1 MSIVP
6 QGLSSPP
13 RTADGL
19 APRQTKIV
27 ATVGPASSTPE
38 IVRALVRAGM
48 DVARLNFSH
57 GTHDDHR
64 RRFELVR
71 EASIAEDR
79 PVAILQD
86 LQGPKIRLGTLD
98 GKVRLEPGATVL
110 VSSND
115 DFVGTRERLPTTYH
129 RLADDV
135 RPGEPLLL
143 ADGALELEVL
153 AVLGRDLECR
163 VKVGGVVSSK
173 KGLNMPASKLGVSSF
188 VEKDLEDLTFGL
200 ELGVDYVALSFVRHA
215 REVLALR
222 HEMERR
228 GRVVPIVAKIEKPE
242 AVENLGGIVEVSDA
256 LMVARGD
263 LGVELPAERVP
274 AIQRRVIREARAR
287 SKPCIVA
294 TQMLVSMTK
303 HSRPT
308 HAEVSDVANAV
319 FEGADAVMLSE
330 ETASGEFPVEAVE
343 MMAAIAQTAEAEVAP
358 DNAVALIPELA
369 NSHPGAISRAAAQIA
384 LDLRAASIIAFTH
397 EGLGPRLIG
406 HFRPPCP
413 ILGFSIGAECARQ
426 MSLYWGVRPLEI
438 PEPRNLEELV
448 EAVER
453 AAISRGLLRVGDT
466 VVITS
471 KLPFRVENLTNVLKL
486 HSVGERDPPS

>member
-1 MSIVP
+1 MSET
-6 QGLSSPP
+6 QTFSSPP
-13 RTADGL
+13 RTSDGL

-27 ATVGPASSTPE
+27 ATVGPASSDLET
-38 IVRALVRAGM
+38 VRALVRAGM

-57 GTHDDHR
+57 GTHEDHR
-64 RRFELVR
+64 KRFELVR
-71 EASIAEDR
+71 AASAAEDR
-79 PVAILQD
+79 AVAVLQD
-86 LQGPKIRLGTLD
+86 LQGPKIRLGAVD
-98 GKVRLEPGATVL
+98 GKVRLEPGAIVL
-110 VSSND
+110 LSSED
-115 DFVGTRERLPTTYH
+115 DFVGTAERLPTTYE
-129 RLADDV
+129 RLSEDV

-143 ADGALELEVL
+143 ADGALELE
-153 AVLGRDLECR
+153 AVAILGRDVECR

-188 VEKDLEDLTFGL
+188 VEKDLEDLAFGL

-228 GRVVPIVAKIEKPE
+228 GRVVPIIAKIEKPE
-242 AVENLGGIVEVSDA
+242 AVENLDGIVEVSDA

-263 LGVELPAERVP
+263 LGVEMPAERVP
-274 AIQRRVIREARAR
+274 AIQRRMIREARIRA
-287 SKPCIVA
+287 KPCIVA

-330 ETASGEFPVEAVE
+330 ETASGDYPVEAVA
-343 MMAAIAQTAEAEVAP
+343 MMASIAQSAEAEVTTSP
-358 DNAVALIPELA
+358 SLSLVPELA
-369 NSHPGAISRAAAQIA
+369 NSHPGAISRAAAELA
-384 LDLRAASIIAFTH
+384 RDMRAAAIIAFTH
-397 EGLGPRLIG
+397 QGLGPRLIG

-413 ILGFSIGAECARQ
+413 ILGFTIGAEFARR
-426 MSLYWGVRPLEI
+426 MALCWGVRPIEI
-438 PEPRNLEELV
+438 PEPRSLEELI
-448 EAVER
+448 ETTER
-453 AAISRGLLRVGDT
+453 AAISRGLLRAGDS

-471 KLPFRVENLTNVLKL
+471 KLPFHLPRLTNVLKL
-486 HSVGERDPPS
+486 HTVGDRDE